1 MSADRGLFGANDGAR
16 CSHHRVVQE
25 DSTMKRQTELV
36 DDFKAGRLNRR
47 EFAKRAMAL
56 GMSGAATTS
65 IVLASP
71 SMVGAAS
78 LPAVKGLARNQSSG
92 GTLAFGA
99 WQDPDTLDPQTTGLA
114 ATSRILIHIY
124 DPLLW
129 RNPADGKF
137 YPGLAQS
144 WDISPDGKEYTFH
157 LRNDVVFH
165 NGDPFNANTV
175 KFTYDRIADPA
186 TKSLGRSLIGPYD
199 HTEVIDDYTAKVVLS
214 APFSPFL
221 TYSAVVVNT
230 RQVSPKAYQD
240 LGDDINN
247 HPVGTGPFMYKE
259 YVKQD
264 HFTMVRN
271 PDYKWGASYFKHQDV
286 SYLDEIDWHI
296 IPDPS
301 TRASA
306 LDNSEVM
313 AIEEVLPQDVVRY
326 QGDDSY
332 QVLSSGTPGQ
342 PRMILVNTQKAPTDD
357 LAVRRACLLA
367 TDQDTIVTALYKGVY
382 KPSHSLLDPLTPG
395 YAADLDGY
403 VKFDLDKANQTLDDG
418 GWVKN
423 GDFREKNGQ
432 KLQILFLSNT
442 ANDFKDIAQL
452 MQATY
457 KQVGIDMQIQFES
470 QPSIFSTYQKGP
482 QNFAD
487 FFFWSPDPDQLS
499 ATYHSRNIES
509 GFNWSHFNNPQFDA
523 LVDQAAQ
530 EGDDAKRDDLYHQA
544 QVILWDQAASIPIQ
558 QKVALIVAQKKLQ
571 GIVFDANAYPYY
583 YDTTIS

>member
-1 MSADRGLFGANDGAR
+1 MR
-16 CSHHRVVQE
+16 
-25 DSTMKRQTELV
+25 RQIELV
-36 DDFKAGRLNRR
+36 EDFKAGRISRR
-47 EFAKRAMAL
+47 DFVKRAAAI
-56 GMSGAATTS
+56 GMTAPVITS
-65 IVLASP
+65 IVMASP
-71 SMVGAAS
+71 AMAGPATRPAAR
-78 LPAVKGLARNQSSG
+78 PARAQAKTG
-92 GTLAFGA
+92 GTFTFGA

-137 YPGLAQS
+137 YPGLATS

-157 LRNDVVFH
+157 LRNDVAFH
-165 NGDPFNANTV
+165 NGEPFTANSV
-175 KFTYDRIADPA
+175 KFTFDRIKDPA
-186 TKSLGRSLIGPYD
+186 TKSIGGSLIGTYD
-199 HTEVIDDYTAKVVLS
+199 HTEVVDDYTAKVVMT

-221 TYSAVVVNT
+221 TYIGVTAIP
-230 RQVSPKAYQD
+230 RPVSPKAYQE

-271 PDYKWGASYFKHQDV
+271 PDYKWGASYFAHQDAA
-286 SYLDEIDWHI
+286 YLDEIDWKI
-296 IPDPS
+296 IPEPS
-301 TRASA
+301 TRVSA
-306 LDNSEVM
+306 LDNGEVM
-313 AIEEVLPQDVVRY
+313 AIEEVRPQDVVRY
-326 QGDDSY
+326 QDDDNY
-332 QVLSSGTPGQ
+332 QVLQSGTPGQ

-357 LAVRRACLLA
+357 LAVRQACLLA
-367 TDQDTIVTALYKGVY
+367 TDQDTIVTTLYKGVY
-382 KPSHSLLDPLTPG
+382 KPSHSLLDPLTPC

-403 VKFDLDKANQTLDDG
+403 VKFDLDKANQTLDAA
-418 GWVKN
+418 GWTKN
-423 GDFREKNGQ
+423 GDFREKDGQ

-499 ATYHSRNIES
+499 STYHSRNIES
-509 GFNWSHFNNPQFDA
+509 GFNWSHFNNPDFDA

-530 EGDDAKRDDLYHQA
+530 EGGEAKRCDLYHQA
-544 QVILWDQAASIPIQ
+544 QVILWDQAAAIPIQ

-571 GIVFDANAYPYY
+571 GIVFDGNAYPYY

>member
-1 MSADRGLFGANDGAR
+1 MR
-16 CSHHRVVQE
+16 
-25 DSTMKRQTELV
+25 RQIELV
-36 DDFKAGRLNRR
+36 EDFKAGRISRR
-47 EFAKRAMAL
+47 DFVKRAAAI
-56 GMSGAATTS
+56 GMTAPAIAS
-65 IVLASP
+65 IVMASP
-71 SMVGAAS
+71 AMAG
-78 LPAVKGLARNQSSG
+78 PATRTPGLRTRAQGQPG
-92 GTLAFGA
+92 GTFVFGA

-137 YPGLAQS
+137 YPGLASS

-157 LRNDVVFH
+157 LRNDVAFH
-165 NGDPFNANTV
+165 NGEPFTANSV
-175 KFTYDRIADPA
+175 KFTFDRIADPA
-186 TKSLGRSLIGPYD
+186 TKSIGRSLIGPYD
-199 HTEVIDDYTAKVVLS
+199 HTEVVDDYTAKIVMT

-221 TYSAVVVNT
+221 TYIGVTAIP
-230 RQVSPKAYQD
+230 RPVSPKAYQD
-240 LGDDINN
+240 LGADINN

-271 PDYKWGASYFKHQDV
+271 PDYKWGASYFAHQDAA
-286 SYLDEIDWHI
+286 YLDEIDWKI
-296 IPDPS
+296 IPEPS
-301 TRASA
+301 TRVSA
-306 LDNSEVM
+306 LDNGEVM
-313 AIEEVLPQDVVRY
+313 AIEEVRPQDVVRY
-326 QGDDSY
+326 QDDDNY
-332 QVLSSGTPGQ
+332 QVLQSGTPGQ
-342 PRMILVNTQKAPTDD
+342 PRMILVNTQKPPTDD
-357 LAVRRACLLA
+357 VAVRQACLLA
-367 TDQDTIVTALYKGVY
+367 TDQDTIVTTLYKGVY
-382 KPSHSLLDPLTPG
+382 KPSHSLLDPLTPC
-395 YAADLDGY
+395 YDADLDGY
-403 VKFDLDKANQTLDDG
+403 VKFDLDKANQTLDAA
-418 GWVKN
+418 GWTKN

-442 ANDFKDIAQL
+442 SNDFKDIAQL

-499 ATYHSRNIES
+499 STYHSRNIES
-509 GFNWSHFNNPQFDA
+509 GFNWSHFNNPDFDS

-530 EGDDAKRDDLYHQA
+530 EGDEAKRCDLYHQA
-544 QVILWDQAASIPIQ
+544 QVILWDQAAAIPIQ